1 MEKKIKKEILAFNS
15 LKKGNYLEAE
25 NLLREQGFKTGHNKS
40 MIDDTSAAIILQEY
54 IDSK

>member
-25 NLLREQGFKTGHNKS
+25 NLLREIVSSGTNNYSVYGLSLIHV
-40 MIDDTSAAIILQEY
+40 
-54 IDSK
+54 

>member
-25 NLLREQGFKTGHNKS
+25 NLLREMSQVN
-40 MIDDTSAAIILQEY
+40 
-54 IDSK
+54 